1 MATASAA
8 HKNVIKV
15 GLTAPPATT
24 VLKGINTVSFGQERT
39 VLNVTDFT
47 LDDMRKI
54 LGLKSGTVTLS
65 GFKDKADAGQ
75 VILDAAHTSGA
86 DVYVRLEFGGTT
98 NGFEITTKVAGID
111 IAPEIDGFVPITYNL
126 ETTVDTNGLSVVAL
140 T

>member
-24 VLKGINTVSFGQERT
+24 VLKGINTTSFPQDRE
-39 VLNVTDFT
+39 VIDVTDFT
-47 LDDMRKI
+47 LDDRRKI
-54 LGLKSGTVTLS
+54 LDLKSGTITLS

-86 DVYVRLEFGGTT
+86 DVYVRFEFGSAT
-98 NGFEITTKVAGID
+98 NGFEITTKVAGIE
-111 IAPEIDGFVPITYNL
+111 ISPTIDGFVPITYNL
-126 ETTVDTNGLSVVAL
+126 EITTDANGLSVVAL
-140 T
+140 A